1 MFNSF
6 IRAFGFGAICFAAM
20 ACNSG
25 ASAKNDTNMN
35 NTLTPDTAS
44 VKVEVETTE
53 GNFTVM
59 LYGDT
64 PKHRDNFVKL
74 AREGYYNGT
83 LFHRIIKDFMVQ
95 AGDPDSKTAKP
106 GQQLG
111 SGDPGYTIPAEF
123 YYPHHFH
130 KRGAL
135 SAARTGDQ
143 VNPKKESSGS
153 QFYIVTGKKYSA
165 AELSQMSEQMKQ
177 QAMYNIFDSLANQNM
192 DQIRQMQQAQDNA
205 GLKALQEKLV
215 AQAEEIAAKGNY
227 SIPADV
233 AQVYETVGGTPFLDG
248 QYTVFGEVLSGMDV
262 VEKIEKAQTDR
273 NDRPTSDIRILSAEV
288 IK

>member
-1 MFNSF
+1 MLC
-6 IRAFGFGAICFAAM
+6 FGACG
-20 ACNSG
+20 NKSG
-25 ASAKNDTNMN
+25 ENNADSADSTKNETQMQDSQR
-35 NTLTPDTAS
+35 LPAKDDA
-44 VKVEVETTE
+44 KVLIHTSE
-53 GNFTVM
+53 GDITVL

-64 PKHRDNFVKL
+64 PRHRDNFLKL
-74 AREGYYNGT
+74 VEENFYDST
-83 LFHRIIKDFMVQ
+83 LFHRVINEFMVQ
-95 AGDPDSKTAKP
+95 TGDPDSKTAKP

-205 GLKALQEKLV
+205 GLTALKEKFI

>member
-1 MFNSF
+1 M
-6 IRAFGFGAICFAAM
+6 
-20 ACNSG
+20 
-25 ASAKNDTNMN
+25 
-35 NTLTPDTAS
+35 
-44 VKVEVETTE
+44 
-53 GNFTVM
+53 
-59 LYGDT
+59 
-64 PKHRDNFVKL
+64 
-74 AREGYYNGT
+74 
-83 LFHRIIKDFMVQ
+83 
-95 AGDPDSKTAKP
+95 
-106 GQQLG
+106 
-111 SGDPGYTIPAEF
+111 
-123 YYPHHFH
+123 
-130 KRGAL
+130 
-135 SAARTGDQ
+135 
-143 VNPKKESSGS
+143 
-153 QFYIVTGKKYSA
+153 
-165 AELSQMSEQMKQ
+165 SQMSEQMKQ

-205 GLKALQEKLV
+205 GLTALKEKFI

>member
-44 VKVEVETTE
+44 IKVEVETTE

-74 AREGYYNGT
+74 AREGYYKGT

-95 AGDPDSKTAKP
+95 AGDPD
-106 GQQLG
+106 
-111 SGDPGYTIPAEF
+111 
-123 YYPHHFH
+123 
-130 KRGAL
+130 
-135 SAARTGDQ
+135 
-143 VNPKKESSGS
+143 
-153 QFYIVTGKKYSA
+153 
-165 AELSQMSEQMKQ
+165 
-177 QAMYNIFDSLANQNM
+177 
-192 DQIRQMQQAQDNA
+192 
-205 GLKALQEKLV
+205 
-215 AQAEEIAAKGNY
+215 
-227 SIPADV
+227 
-233 AQVYETVGGTPFLDG
+233 
-248 QYTVFGEVLSGMDV
+248 
-262 VEKIEKAQTDR
+262 
-273 NDRPTSDIRILSAEV
+273 
-288 IK
+288 